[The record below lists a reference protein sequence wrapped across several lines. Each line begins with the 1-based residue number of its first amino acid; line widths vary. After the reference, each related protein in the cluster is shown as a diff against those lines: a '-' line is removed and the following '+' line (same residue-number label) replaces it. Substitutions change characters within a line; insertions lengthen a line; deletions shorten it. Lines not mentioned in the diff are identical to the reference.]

1 MRKKSLLSLTF
12 LVLLFSPALVFAQ
25 APDLGTAATF
35 TLFTAKGAFTNTG
48 ATRATGD
55 IGTDAGDLTGFPAGV
70 VTGAM
75 QVENAASAQAATDV
89 RAAYGD
95 LSAVACGVTT
105 GVSLGGQTLTP
116 NTYCTG
122 AAATL
127 NGVLTLD
134 GNGDTN
140 ALFIINIAGALATG
154 KEASVVLINGATV
167 ANVYWRIGGRFD
179 LGENAVFRGTILAD
193 GAINLLDGAT
203 LVGRA
208 LSQAGAITLARN
220 TVSIQA
226 ATPLPVELT
235 AFSAEQQGQSA
246 LLRWATASE
255 RNSAYFEVQSSTD
268 GRQFTRLTRVAGQG
282 NSTQAHTYSWADLGW
297 ARYAAAVVYYR
308 LKQVDTDGTSTYS
321 PVRSLASKALVTSK
335 FQVFPNPSQTALG
348 VQIAATQQ
356 GPATLRLTN
365 ALGQLL
371 LEKQIV
377 LLLGSNLLDLPE
389 AQRLQ
394 PGYYHLQLQQGAA
407 RQVLALV
414 RQ

>member
-1 MRKKSLLSLTF
+1 MRKKSLLSQTF

-55 IGTDAGDLTGFPAGV
+55 IGTDAGDLTGFPAGI

-282 NSTQAHTYSWADLGW
+282 NSTQAHAYSWADLGW

-321 PVRSLASKALVTSK
+321 PVRSLASKELDTSQ

-377 LLLGSNLLDLPE
+377 LLLGRNLLDLPE

-394 PGYYHLQLQQGAA
+394 PGYYHLQLQQGAT

>member
-1 MRKKSLLSLTF
+1 MRKKFLYKLSF
-12 LVLLFSPALVFAQ
+12 FILVFSSFLASAQ
-25 APDLGTAATF
+25 APDLGTASTF
-35 TLFTAKGAFTNTG
+35 TLFTAVGAFTNTG

-70 VTGAM
+70 VFGQT
-75 QVENAASAQAATDV
+75 QVENSASAQAAIDV
-89 RAAYGD
+89 RAAYGAI
-95 LSAVACGVTT
+95 SAASCGETT

-127 NGVLTLD
+127 DGVLTLD
-134 GNGDTN
+134 GNGDAN
-140 ALFIINIAGALATG
+140 ALFMLNIGGALATG
-154 KEASVVLINGATV
+154 NGASVVLINGARV
-167 ANVYWRIGGRFD
+167 ENVYWRIAGRFD
-179 LGENAVFRGTILAD
+179 LGENAVFCGTILAD

-208 LSQAGAITLARN
+208 LSQAGSITLARN
-220 TVSIQA
+220 MVSMQA

-255 RNSAYFEVQSSTD
+255 RNSAYFEVQSSLD
-268 GRQFTRLTRVAGQG
+268 GQQFTRLTRVAGQG
-282 NSTQAHTYSWADLGW
+282 NSTQAHAYTWADLTWSG
-297 ARYAAAVVYYR
+297 YAAGIVYYR
-308 LKQVDTDGTSTYS
+308 LKQVDADGASTYS
-321 PVRSLASKALVTSK
+321 PVRSLASKARLATQFSVY
-335 FQVFPNPSQTALG
+335 PNPSQMGLG
-348 VQIAATQQ
+348 VQIAAAQN

-371 LEKQIV
+371 LEKQLV
-377 LLLGSNLLDLPE
+377 LVAGSNQLDLPE

-394 PGYYHLQLQQGAA
+394 PGFYHLQLQQGAE

>member
-1 MRKKSLLSLTF
+1 MRKTF
-12 LVLLFSPALVFAQ
+12 LLCLCFLVFVSFPFLALAQ

-35 TLFTAKGAFTNTG
+35 TLFTAEGAFTNTG

-55 IGTDAGDLTGFPAGV
+55 IGTDAGDLTGFPAGI
-70 VTGAM
+70 VTGQM

-89 RAAYGD
+89 RAAYGK
-95 LSAVACGVTT
+95 LNSVACGLPTSI
-105 GVSLGGQTLTP
+105 SLGGQTLTP

-127 NGVLTLD
+127 DGVLTLD
-134 GNGDTN
+134 GNGDSN
-140 ALFIINIAGALATG
+140 ALFIININGALATSNG
-154 KEASVVLINGATV
+154 ASVVLTNGAAV
-167 ANVYWRIGGRFD
+167 ANVYWRIAGRFD

-208 LSQAGAITLARN
+208 LSQAGAITLVRN

-226 ATPLPVELT
+226 AAPLPVELT
-235 AFSAEQQGQSA
+235 AFSAEQQGPSA
-246 LLRWATASE
+246 LLRWTTASE
-255 RNSAYFEVQSSTD
+255 HSSAYFEVQSSLD
-268 GRQFTRLTRVAGQG
+268 GQVFTRLARVAGQG
-282 NSTQAHTYSWADLGW
+282 NTTQAHAYSWADLGW
-297 ARYAAAVVYYR
+297 ARSATGVVYYR
-308 LKQVDTDGTSTYS
+308 LKQVDTDGASAYS
-321 PVRSLASKALVTSK
+321 PVRALVSK
-335 FQVFPNPSQTALG
+335 VLVASQFSVYPNPSQTALG

-371 LEKQIV
+371 LEKQIELV
-377 LLLGSNLLDLPE
+377 AGSNLLDLPE
-389 AQRLQ
+389 ARHLQ
-394 PGYYHLQLQQGAA
+394 PGYYHLQFQQGAA

>member
-1 MRKKSLLSLTF
+1 MRTKSLFHLVF
-12 LVLLFSPALVFAQ
+12 LVFLFPSFIASAQ

-35 TLFTAKGAFTNTG
+35 ALFTASGAFTNTG

-55 IGTDAGDLTGFPAGV
+55 IGTDAGDLTGFPAGI
-70 VTGAM
+70 VTGQM

-89 RAAYGD
+89 RAAYGA
-95 LSAVACGVTT
+95 LSGMTCGVST

-127 NGVLTLD
+127 DGVLTLD

-140 ALFIINIAGALATG
+140 ALFILNIGGALATASS
-154 KEASVVLINGATV
+154 ASVVLVNGA
-167 ANVYWRIGGRFD
+167 AAENVYWRIAGRFD
-179 LGENAVFRGTILAD
+179 LGENAVFRGTVLAN
-193 GAINLLDGAT
+193 GAISLLDGAT

-208 LSQAGAITLARN
+208 LSQAGAITLVRN
-220 TVSIQA
+220 TVSRQA
-226 ATPLPVELT
+226 AAPLPVELT

-255 RNSAYFEVQSSTD
+255 RNSAYFEVQSSPD
-268 GRQFTRLTRVAGQG
+268 GQQFTRLARLTGQG
-282 NSTQAHTYSWADLGW
+282 NTTQAHTYSWADLGW
-297 ARYAAAVVYYR
+297 ARYAAGVVYYR
-308 LKQVDTDGTSTYS
+308 LKQVDTDGASTYS
-321 PVRSLASKALVTSK
+321 PVRTLVSKVVAASQ
-335 FQVFPNPSQTALG
+335 FQVYPNPSQTVLG

-371 LEKQIV
+371 FEKQLV
-377 LLLGSNLLDLPE
+377 LAAGSNLLDLPE
-389 AQRLQ
+389 AQRLL
-394 PGYYHLQLQQGAA
+394 PGYYHLQLQQGAE

>member
-1 MRKKSLLSLTF
+1 MSAKSLFTLLF
-12 LVLLFSPALVFAQ
+12 LGSLFSPVFAFGQ
-25 APDLGTAATF
+25 APDLGTAASF
-35 TLFTAKGAFTNTG
+35 TLFTAEGAFTNTG

-55 IGTDAGDLTGFPAGV
+55 IGTNAGNLTGFPAGV
-70 VTGAM
+70 VIGQM
-75 QVENAASAQAATDV
+75 QVENGASAQAATDV
-89 RAAYGD
+89 RAAYGN
-95 LSAVACGVTT
+95 LSAIACGVTT

-122 AAATL
+122 AATTL
-127 NGVLTLD
+127 DGVLTLD
-134 GNGDTN
+134 GNGDEN
-140 ALFIINIAGALATG
+140 ALFIINVGGALATG
-154 KEASVVLINGATV
+154 NGASVVLLNGATV
-167 ANVYWRIGGRFD
+167 ANVYWRVAGRFD
-179 LGENAVFRGTILAD
+179 LGENSVFRGTILAD
-193 GAINLLDGAT
+193 GAINMLDGAT

-208 LSQAGAITLARN
+208 LSQAGSITLARN
-220 TVSIQA
+220 TVSIEA

-235 AFSAEQQGQSA
+235 AFSAEQQGQNA

-268 GRQFTRLTRVAGQG
+268 GQQFTRLERVAGQG
-282 NSTQAHTYSWADLGW
+282 TSTQAHAYSWADHGW
-297 ARYAAAVVYYR
+297 SRHAAAVVYYR
-308 LKQVDTDGTSTYS
+308 LKQVDANGTSTYS
-321 PVRSLASKALVTSK
+321 PVRSLASKVLTASQ
-335 FQVFPNPSQTALG
+335 FQVYPNPSQTVLG

-377 LLLGSNLLDLPE
+377 LAAGSNRLDLPE

-394 PGYYHLQLQQGAA
+394 PGYYHLQLQQGAE

>member
-1 MRKKSLLSLTF
+1 MRKKSLFHLFF
-12 LVLLFSPALVFAQ
+12 LVLLFPAFLAAAQ

-35 TLFTAKGAFTNTG
+35 TLFTAEGAFTNTG

-55 IGTDAGDLTGFPAGV
+55 IGTDAGELTGFPAGIV
-70 VTGAM
+70 IGQM

-89 RAAYGD
+89 RAAYST
-95 LSAVACGVTT
+95 LSTRTCGVVT
-105 GVSLGGQTLTP
+105 GVGLGGQTLSP

-127 NGVLTLD
+127 DGVLTLD
-134 GNGDTN
+134 GQGDPN
-140 ALFIINIAGALATG
+140 SLFILNIGGALAASPS
-154 KEASVVLINGATV
+154 ASVVLINGATV
-167 ANVYWRIGGRFD
+167 ENVYWRIAGRFD
-179 LGENAVFRGTILAD
+179 LGESAVFRGTVLAD

-208 LSQAGAITLARN
+208 LSQSGAITLARN
-220 TVSIQA
+220 TVSMQA
-226 ATPLPVELT
+226 AAPLPVELT
-235 AFSAEQQGQSA
+235 GFSVEQQGQNA
-246 LLRWATASE
+246 LVRWATASE
-255 RNSAYFEVQSSTD
+255 HNSAYFEVQSSLD
-268 GRQFTRLTRVAGQG
+268 GQQFTRLARVTGQG
-282 NSTQAHTYSWADLGW
+282 NTTQAHAYSWADLGW
-297 ARYAAAVVYYR
+297 ARYATGIVYYR

-321 PVRSLASKALVTSK
+321 PVRTLASKTLPASQFAVY
-335 FQVFPNPSQTALG
+335 PNPSQTVLG

-356 GPATLRLTN
+356 GPATLRLIN

-371 LEKQIV
+371 LEKQIELV
-377 LLLGSNLLDLPE
+377 AGSNLLDLPE

>member
-1 MRKKSLLSLTF
+1 MRKKSLFKLFF
-12 LVLLFSPALVFAQ
+12 LVLFSHSFLVYAQ
-25 APDLGTAATF
+25 APALGTASTF
-35 TLFTAKGAFTNTG
+35 ALFTAVGDFTNTG

-55 IGTDAGDLTGFPAGV
+55 IGTDAGDLTGFPAGIV
-70 VTGAM
+70 IGQM
-75 QVENAASAQAATDV
+75 QVENSASAQAAADV
-89 RAAYGD
+89 RAAYAS
-95 LSAVACGVTT
+95 LSAVACGATT

-127 NGVLTLD
+127 DGVLTLD
-134 GNGDTN
+134 GNGDAN
-140 ALFIINIAGALATG
+140 ALFILNIGGALATG
-154 KEASVVLINGATV
+154 KAASVVLINGATV
-167 ANVYWRIGGRFD
+167 ENVYWRVAGRVD

-220 TVSIQA
+220 TVSMQA

-235 AFSAEQQGQSA
+235 AFSAEQQEQNA
-246 LLRWATASE
+246 LLRWTTASE
-255 RNSAYFEVQSSTD
+255 RNSAYFEVQSSPD
-268 GRQFTRLTRVAGQG
+268 GQQFTRLTRVTGQG
-282 NSTQAHTYSWADLGW
+282 NSLQAHAYAWTDLSWS
-297 ARYAAAVVYYR
+297 RYATGVVYYR
-308 LKQVDTDGTSTYS
+308 LKQVDTDGASTYS
-321 PVRSLASKALVTSK
+321 PVRSLVRKGMLATRFNVY
-335 FQVFPNPSQTALG
+335 PNPSQTILG
-348 VQIAATQQ
+348 VQIAAAQN

-371 LEKQIV
+371 LEKQLV
-377 LLLGSNLLDLPE
+377 LVAGSNLLDLPE
-389 AQRLQ
+389 AQGLQ
-394 PGYYHLQLQQGAA
+394 PGYYHLQLQQGAE

>member
-1 MRKKSLLSLTF
+1 MSAKSLFTLLLLAS
-12 LVLLFSPALVFAQ
+12 LFSPVFAFGQ
-25 APDLGTAATF
+25 APDLGTAASF
-35 TLFTAKGAFTNTG
+35 TLFTAEGAFTNTG

-70 VTGAM
+70 VIGQM
-75 QVENAASAQAATDV
+75 QVENGASAQAATDV
-89 RAAYGD
+89 RTAYGD
-95 LSAVACGVTT
+95 LSAIACGVPT

-134 GNGDTN
+134 GNGDPN
-140 ALFIINIAGALATG
+140 ALFILNIGGALATG
-154 KEASVVLINGATV
+154 NGASVVLINGATV
-167 ANVYWRIGGRFD
+167 ANVYWRVGGRFD
-179 LGENAVFRGTILAD
+179 LGENSVFRGTILAN
-193 GAINLLDGAT
+193 GAITLLDGAT

-235 AFSAEQQGQSA
+235 AFSAEQQGQNA

-268 GRQFTRLTRVAGQG
+268 GQQFTRLERVAGQG
-282 NSTQAHTYSWADLGW
+282 TSTQAHAYTWADHGW
-297 ARYAAAVVYYR
+297 ARHAAAVVYYR
-308 LKQVDTDGTSTYS
+308 LKQVDADGASTYS
-321 PVRSLASKALVTSK
+321 PVRSLTSK
-335 FQVFPNPSQTALG
+335 VLAASQFQVYPNPSQTVLG
-348 VQIAATQQ
+348 VQIAASQP

-371 LEKQIV
+371 LEKQLV
-377 LLLGSNLLDLPE
+377 LAAGSNLLDLPE
-389 AQRLQ
+389 ALRLQ
-394 PGYYHLQLQQGAA
+394 PGYYHLQLQQGAE

>member
-1 MRKKSLLSLTF
+1 MRKKFLFYLSF
-12 LVLLFSPALVFAQ
+12 LVFVSSSFSALAQ

-35 TLFTAKGAFTNTG
+35 ALFTAEGAFTNTG

-55 IGTDAGDLTGFPAGV
+55 IGTDVGDLTGFPSGIV
-70 VTGAM
+70 IGRM

-89 RAAYGD
+89 RAAYGA
-95 LSAVACGVTT
+95 LSAMACGVPA
-105 GVSLGGQTLTP
+105 GVSMVGQTLTP

-127 NGVLTLD
+127 DGVLTLD
-134 GNGDTN
+134 GNGDPN
-140 ALFIINIAGALATG
+140 ALFILNIGGALATG
-154 KEASVVLINGATV
+154 PSASVVLINGATV

-179 LGENAVFRGTILAD
+179 LGENAVFRGTVLAD

-226 ATPLPVELT
+226 AAPLPVELT

-255 RNSAYFEVQSSTD
+255 RNSAYFEVQSSPD
-268 GRQFTRLTRVAGQG
+268 GQVFTRLTRVASQG
-282 NSTQAHTYSWADLGW
+282 NTTQARAYSWADLGW
-297 ARYAAAVVYYR
+297 WRHATGVVYYR
-308 LKQVDTDGTSTYS
+308 LKQVDTDGASTYS
-321 PVRSLASKALVTSK
+321 PVRTLASKIAVASQ
-335 FQVFPNPSQTALG
+335 FEVYPNTSQTALG

-389 AQRLQ
+389 ARQLQ